1 MCITIRPI
9 ASPAEYQAVCQLRY
23 QVYINE
29 RQVDEKYADHDRRVI
44 EEPLDKRG
52 VVLAAFE
59 HGRVVGSIRMNV
71 GHDPHIDDYADF
83 YDIDG
88 IGGRDRG
95 TKAIVTKLMVDQDH
109 RRSMLGIR
117 LVQEA
122 YQRFLEMGVRFVFID
137 ANENLIKLYERL
149 GFVTHRED
157 AVHPVYGLVRRMVI
171 DLHDEAHFEAV
182 RSPFLALYR
191 AWRRACESQVVG
203 SPARRIAA

>member
-1 MCITIRPI
+1 MCITIRPV
-9 ASPAEYQAVCQLRY
+9 ATPAEYQAVCQLRY

-29 RQVDEKYADHDRRVI
+29 RRVDEKYADHDRRVI
-44 EEPLDKRG
+44 EEPLDEQG
-52 VVLAAFE
+52 LVLAAFE
-59 HGRVVGSIRMNV
+59 DGRVVGSIRMNV
-71 GHDPHIDDYADF
+71 GHDPHIGDYADF

-88 IGGRDRG
+88 IGGSDRG

-117 LVQEA
+117 LVQEV

-149 GFVTHRED
+149 GFVAHLED
-157 AVHPVYGLVRRMVI
+157 TVHPVYGLVRRMVI
-171 DLHDEAHFEAV
+171 ELHDEAHLEAV

-191 AWRRACESQVVG
+191 AWSRSQVTVSVG
-203 SPARRIAA
+203 LRIAA